1 MKNIKKITCI
11 LFLISL
17 FSCSSNRPVTE
28 VNSNTK
34 KTSTITQNWNYEEL
48 ATIILSEFPEAYSDF
63 MEISF
68 ERTNSTINPKTAT
81 FLIPSAKMT
90 KLNAAI
96 FEKRLDAVL
105 KKMGSHAEG
114 SCRAYRIGEK
124 KAFAWSQWKDKNV
137 TIFYIDFNLG
147 C

>member
-1 MKNIKKITCI
+1 MKNMKQITCT
-11 LFLISL
+11 LLLISF
-17 FSCSSNRPVTE
+17 FSCSSNRSLTE
-28 VNSNTK
+28 VKSDIKKSNAL
-34 KTSTITQNWNYEEL
+34 TQNWNYEEL
-48 ATIILSEFPEAYSDF
+48 ATIILTEFPEAYSDF

-68 ERTNSTINPKTAT
+68 ERTNSTVNPKTAT

-105 KKMGSHAEG
+105 TKMGSHAEG

-124 KAFAWSQWKDKNV
+124 KAYAWSQWKDKNV